1 MAITTEQIKE
11 LRDITG
17 VSIMQC
23 KKALEESDGDLE
35 KAKIALAK
43 FSKQN
48 AGKKSDRNL
57 KAGAIASYIH
67 QGGIVG
73 SMIEL
78 MCETDFVAKNVD
90 FQNLAKD
97 IAMQVAATAPQFLKA
112 EDITEDDMTK
122 AKELFAE
129 EAEGKPENLKEQII
143 KGKLDAY
150 FGEKTLLDQ
159 PFIKNPDQKIK
170 DLLNDAVQKFG
181 ERTEITRFERFSI
194 R

>member
-1 MAITTEQIKE
+1 MVITTEQIKE

-23 KKALEESDGDLE
+23 KKALEEAEGDLE

-43 FSKQN
+43 FSKQV

-57 KAGAIASYIH
+57 GAGTIASYIH
-67 QGGIVG
+67 QGGKVG

-78 MCETDFVAKNVD
+78 MCETDFVAKNED
-90 FQNLAKD
+90 FQQLAKD
-97 IAMQVAATAPQFLKA
+97 IAMQVAATAPQFLKM
-112 EDITEDDMTK
+112 EDITESDMTK

-129 EAEGKPENLKEQII
+129 EAEGKPENIKETII

-150 FGEKTLLDQ
+150 FGEKTLLEQ
-159 PFIKNPDQKIK
+159 FYIKNPEKRIK
-170 DLLNDAVQKFG
+170 DLIDEAVQKFG
-181 ERTEITRFERFSI
+181 ERTQISRFERFSI
-194 R
+194 